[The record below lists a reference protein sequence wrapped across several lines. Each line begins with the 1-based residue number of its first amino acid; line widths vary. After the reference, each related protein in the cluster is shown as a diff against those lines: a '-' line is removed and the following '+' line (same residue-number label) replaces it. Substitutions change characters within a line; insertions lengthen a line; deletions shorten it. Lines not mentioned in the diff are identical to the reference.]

1 MMVITDST
9 LTREETQHK
18 EQRRQK
24 KEAELGSGVAG
35 AAEYNI
41 QGRKQ
46 GLGLPVALT
55 LMKICSASFS
65 LFLRFSFLPSPS
77 HHLLFFVVVVV
88 VNLYRVVLLVHTLS
102 SLSLSLRACVYLL
115 LYSTLYVCV
124 CVHCVLLVCRL
135 LLVFDRCVSLAW
147 QPIGTI
153 PRQPLSPPSEANPRS
168 LSTSAPLHLLP

>member
-1 MMVITDST
+1 MVVITDST

-55 LMKICSASFS
+55 LMQICSASFS
-65 LFLRFSFLPSPS
+65 LFFAIFFSSLSLPSS
-77 HHLLFFVVVVV
+77 L
-88 VNLYRVVLLVHTLS
+88 VLCCCCCCQLVSCSSSSTHTLS
-102 SLSLSLRACVYLL
+102 SLSLSTCV
-115 LYSTLYVCV
+115 YSTLYVCV

>member
-35 AAEYNI
+35 AAEYSI

-65 LFLRFSFLPSPS
+65 LFFAI
-77 HHLLFFVVVVV
+77 FF
-88 VNLYRVVLLVHTLS
+88 S
-102 SLSLSLRACVYLL
+102 SLSLPSSLVLCCCCCCQLVSCSSS
-115 LYSTLYVCV
+115 STLS
-124 CVHCVLLVCRL
+124 LVAL
-135 LLVFDRCVSLAW
+135 
-147 QPIGTI
+147 
-153 PRQPLSPPSEANPRS
+153 S
-168 LSTSAPLHLLP
+168 LSLYVRVLDFVRLCLCALCAFGLSAASSV